1 MGNPFDK
8 LKNNRLGFIG
18 FKHRTVPLDKD
29 MIQGILKSRDEDSYK
44 GDYGHVFIIAGSM
57 GFSGAAYLTTQ
68 SAVRSGAGLVTLCVP
83 KEIQEIMSIKLNE
96 AMTINFE
103 QSDKIG
109 NIMVKSNC
117 IAMGPGM
124 GNSRLT
130 FNVVKS
136 IVENAEC
143 PIVIDADG
151 INALQGNLELLHSKN
166 NSIILTPHYG
176 EMARLTGLSIDEIK
190 ENKIEVARK
199 FAYEYDVIV
208 LLKDHRTIITDGTQ
222 VFENTTGNSAMASGG
237 MGDTLTGIIAS
248 FIAQGYE
255 PLVATYVAA
264 FIHGYCGDRLS
275 ENMFCVNATHIIE
288 ELPFGIKEIME
299 SNWYIKNHHY

>member
-1 MGNPFDK
+1 MINPFDK
-8 LKNNRLGFIG
+8 LRNNRLGFIG
-18 FKHRTVPLDKD
+18 FKHRTVQVDKE
-29 MIQGILKSRDEDSYK
+29 MIQGKLKDRDDDSYK
-44 GDYGHVFIIAGSM
+44 GDYGQAFIIAGSM
-57 GFSGAAYLTTQ
+57 GFSGAAYLAAQ

-103 QSDKIG
+103 QSEKIG
-109 NIMVKSNC
+109 NIMVKSSC
-117 IAMGPGM
+117 IAIGPGM
-124 GNSRLT
+124 GNTRLT

-136 IVENAEC
+136 MIENAEC

-151 INALQGNLELLHSKN
+151 INVLQGKLELLNSKN
-166 NSIILTPHYG
+166 SSIILTPHYG

-190 ENKIEVARK
+190 ENRVEVARN
-199 FAYEYDVIV
+199 FAYEYNVIV

-237 MGDTLTGIIAS
+237 MGDTLTGIITS

-255 PLVATYVAA
+255 PLVATYIAA
-264 FIHGYCGDRLS
+264 FVHGYCGDRLS

-288 ELPFGIKEIME
+288 ELPFGIKEIMD
-299 SNWYIKNHHY
+299 SN

>member
-1 MGNPFDK
+1 MVNPFDK
-8 LKNNRLGFIG
+8 IKSNRLGFIG
-18 FKHRTVPLDKD
+18 FKHRAIQVDKD
-29 MIQGILKSRDEDSYK
+29 MIQGTLRARDDNSYK
-44 GDYGHVFIIAGSM
+44 GNHGQVLIIAGSM
-57 GFSGAAYLTTQ
+57 GFSGAAYLTAQ

-83 KEIQEIMSIKLNE
+83 REIQEIMSTKLNE

-103 QSDKIG
+103 QSEKIG

-117 IAMGPGM
+117 IAIGPGM
-124 GNSRLT
+124 GNTKLT

-136 IVENAEC
+136 MIENAEC

-151 INALQGNLELLHSKN
+151 INALQGNLELLHNKN

-176 EMARLTGLSIDEIK
+176 EMARLTELSIDEIK
-190 ENKIEVARK
+190 DNRIEIARN
-199 FAYEYDVIV
+199 FAYEYDVII
-208 LLKDHRTIITDGTQ
+208 LLKDHRTIITDGVQ

-237 MGDTLTGIIAS
+237 AGDALTGIITS

-255 PLVATYVAA
+255 PLKATYIAA
-264 FIHGYCGDRLS
+264 FVHGYCGDRLA

-288 ELPFGIKEIME
+288 ELPFGIKEIMD
-299 SNWYIKNHHY
+299 SN